1 MQKSLP
7 PLAPPETKVRAAQMS
22 GQNRLSI
29 EILLIAAAILVLF
42 LG

>member
-1 MQKSLP
+1 
-7 PLAPPETKVRAAQMS
+7 MS